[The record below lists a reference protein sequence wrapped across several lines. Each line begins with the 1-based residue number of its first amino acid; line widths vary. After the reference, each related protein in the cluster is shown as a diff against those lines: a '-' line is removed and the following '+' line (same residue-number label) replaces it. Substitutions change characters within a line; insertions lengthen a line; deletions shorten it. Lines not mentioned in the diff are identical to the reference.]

1 MPYLALDLDA
11 FDDAQ
16 AVASATGLP
25 LQHVLGGLAL
35 LWRWSWRG
43 KVDRAAGEQICALFG
58 STHAALLSSLVAF
71 GFLEAGDTYR
81 VRGVD
86 RYLRL
91 SEARRRGG
99 LAAKKNLVPGARQRK
114 KSLGTSREAAQSLP
128 GIALG
133 SDSAL
138 SAKVEG
144 RRTKNDKSLAGSA
157 DADPRPSGDA
167 TYKAMV
173 DAMYVLFRDDR
184 GVDLESSGKDWKA
197 LQRLREK
204 HETAEIIRRWG
215 IGVRARYKARC
226 SSFTDLEARWNDCGA
241 PEASQ
246 GPQTR
251 RSGGATAAETDWSDP
266 PPAEDKGLGFEEWK

>member
-1 MPYLALDLDA
+1 MNPP
-11 FDDAQ
+11 Q
-16 AVASATGLP
+16 
-25 LQHVLGGLAL
+25 VLGGLAL
-35 LWRWSWRG
+35 LWRHCWRG
-43 KVDRAAGEQICALFG
+43 KVDRVTAEQLAGFFCSPAPGLPG
-58 STHAALLSSLVAF
+58 ALVAF

-91 SEARRRGG
+91 SEARRKGG

-128 GIALG
+128 GITLG
-133 SDSAL
+133 LDSAL

-144 RRTKNDKSLAGSA
+144 RRSKNDKSLAGSA
-157 DADPRPSGDA
+157 DADPRASGDA

-173 DAMYVLFRDDR
+173 DAMYVLFHDNR

-204 HETAEIIRRWG
+204 HEAAEIIRRWG

-226 SSFTDLEARWNDCGA
+226 SCFSDLEARWNDCGA

-251 RSGGATAAETDWSDP
+251 RSGGATAAETDWSNP
-266 PPAEDKGLGFEEWK
+266 PPSEDKGLGFEEWK